1 MQKESF
7 NLLSPYEMA
16 AVGESTG
23 VYKAGKPA
31 AKALVSAI
39 NAGIFISIAFAFY
52 ITATT
57 GGEALP
63 WGVTKLLGGL
73 CFSLGLI
80 LVVICGADLF
90 TSTVLITVA
99 KITGKVTWAKM
110 LLNWLYVYVGN
121 LIGALVF
128 VTIIFLSAQY
138 LNAHGAWGLNVLL
151 TADHKMHHSFLEAL
165 MLGLLA
171 NLLVC
176 LAVWMSYA
184 GRSLLDKA
192 LIMVLPVAM
201 FVSSGLEH
209 SIANMFMIPM
219 GIIIEHCAGPEFWEA
234 IAATGYTPESFA
246 HLTPGNFITANLI
259 PVTLG
264 NILGGVLFVGVMN
277 WYLYL
282 HGHSHS

>member
-1 MQKESF
+1 
-7 NLLSPYEMA
+7 
-16 AVGESTG
+16 
-23 VYKAGKPA
+23 
-31 AKALVSAI
+31 
-39 NAGIFISIAFAFY
+39 
-52 ITATT
+52 
-57 GGEALP
+57 
-63 WGVTKLLGGL
+63 
-73 CFSLGLI
+73 
-80 LVVICGADLF
+80 
-90 TSTVLITVA
+90 
-99 KITGKVTWAKM
+99 
-110 LLNWLYVYVGN
+110 
-121 LIGALVF
+121 
-128 VTIIFLSAQY
+128 
-138 LNAHGAWGLNVLL
+138 
-151 TADHKMHHSFLEAL
+151 
-165 MLGLLA
+165 
-171 NLLVC
+171 
-176 LAVWMSYA
+176 MSYA

-201 FVSSGLEH
+201 FVSSGFEH